1 MQNNKGGNP
10 PVYQVYHDVSEE
22 GEEIE
27 DAGMVGMMRFQC
39 PISNDQGPLGLK
51 QTKNNQLALISAQ
64 VKKRFF

>member
-10 PVYQVYHDVSEE
+10 QVYQVHHDVSEE

-27 DAGMVGMMRFQC
+27 GDGMVGMLRFQC
-39 PISNDQGPLGLK
+39 PISNDQDPRRLD
-51 QTKNNQLALISAQ
+51 QSKNNQPALILAQ